1 MKKNYILLTLLV
13 FLTSNIIH
21 AQFAC
26 PELLGSQSTTTT
38 IHFKIVDGT
47 TCNSFPQ
54 NIFVSYQGFS
64 ETFKKSS
71 CSGTDLLYTT
81 TGSSLPVADS
91 FSTFFPGRGTC
102 QYLNGTLVTLSD
114 NEVSL
119 NDKVLIYPNPV
130 LNGDNLTIKFKF
142 NLSAKLE
149 LYNVTGKLVLS
160 DAISNQDK
168 KEVNT
173 NALANGIYMLKIS
186 TDNASTTRKVVIMK

>member
-13 FLTSNIIH
+13 FLTSNIIY

-26 PELLGSQSTTTT
+26 PESLGPQSTTTT
-38 IHFKIVDGT
+38 IHFKITAGT
-47 TCNSFPQ
+47 CSSYPA
-54 NIFVSYQGFS
+54 NIFVAEGAYS
-64 ETFKKSS
+64 ETFTLSS
-71 CSGTDLLYTT
+71 CTGTNLKYTT
-81 TGSSLPVADS
+81 TGSPLPVADS
-91 FSTFFPGRGTC
+91 FASFFPNGGTC
-102 QYLNGTLVTLSD
+102 NYLNGTLVTLSD
-114 NEVSL
+114 DEVSL
-119 NDKVLIYPNPV
+119 KDKVLIYPNPV
-130 LNGDNLTIKFKF
+130 LNGDNLSIKFKF

-160 DAISNQDK
+160 DAVSNQDK